1 MKTKEEFY
9 HRLVEKRKNYVFPE
23 GLKNPSEI
31 EDGIY
36 DKADH
41 IGPWSKWQGNLNAKI
56 MLVGQ
61 DWGSEKYYR
70 DYKGNHKDDSI
81 TNVRIKEAFELIGI
95 EVGYPSSPNRNAPCF
110 FTNVVLGLKQ
120 GNKSNPIK
128 RNWVKEHAE
137 EFLKPNIEIID
148 PRIIITL
155 GKPAY
160 ESVAGIYG
168 LKKENLAKIIDKNPF
183 ELVDDKLLFAMYHC
197 SPLGCINRTW
207 KQQKKDWTKIREYL

>member
-1 MKTKEEFY
+1 MLNKEKEY
-9 HRLVEKRKNYVFPE
+9 KMLVERRKNAIFPE

-31 EDGIY
+31 EGGIY
-36 DKADH
+36 DSEDH
-41 IGPWSKWQGNLNAKI
+41 IGPWSKWQGNLNADI

-61 DWGSEKYYR
+61 DWGSEKYYL

-81 TNVRIKEAFELIGI
+81 TNSRMKEAFELIGI
-95 EVGYPSSPNRNAPCF
+95 EVGYPSSPNRDAPCF
-110 FTNVVLGLKQ
+110 FTNVVLGLKE

-128 RNWVKEHAE
+128 AKWVKEHAE
-137 EFLKPNIEIID
+137 EFLKPTIEIVN
-148 PRIIITL
+148 PKIIITL

-168 LKKENLAKIIDKNPF
+168 LQKENLAEIINKNPF
-183 ELVDDKLLFAMYHC
+183 KLSHDKLLFAMYHC

-207 KQQKKDWTKIREYL
+207 EQQKQDWIKIKEYL